1 MMSDR
6 IFPKNLKLKKKSS
19 GFTFIELLVVTMI
32 LGIIA
37 VIGIVR
43 SNENLSGFN
52 NRISIDQLIND
63 INFSQT
69 SAIARRETVSMV
81 FDVSSDSYSIYL
93 GTISEDNKFKSFPN
107 GLGGVVDMN
116 DLQLGGIDL
125 TSANF
130 SNSTTLQFLPTG
142 VPQSGGTIVVN
153 DMTLQVE
160 SETGKCILN

>member
-1 MMSDR
+1 
-6 IFPKNLKLKKKSS
+6 
-19 GFTFIELLVVTMI
+19 
-32 LGIIA
+32 
-37 VIGIVR
+37 
-43 SNENLSGFN
+43 
-52 NRISIDQLIND
+52 
-63 INFSQT
+63 
-69 SAIARRETVSMV
+69 
-81 FDVSSDSYSIYL
+81 
-93 GTISEDNKFKSFPN
+93 
-107 GLGGVVDMN
+107 MN

>member
-6 IFPKNLKLKKKSS
+6 KSPKNLKLNNRSS

-37 VIGIVR
+37 AVGILQS
-43 SNENLSGFN
+43 SNNMGGFSD
-52 NRISIDQLIND
+52 RISMDQLISD
-63 INFSQT
+63 INYAQT

-81 FDVSSDSYSIYL
+81 FDVNSDSYSIYL

-142 VPQSGGTIVVN
+142 VPPSGGTIVVN